1 MASLLSREMSTSRP
15 DRGSLNLMMGIRAFG
30 ITWMFSIP
38 SSWNRPDNFL
48 NTFCGG
54 LFLNDKQRSRS
65 PVPMER
71 FVTLEPNASTTAFLP
86 NRRNK
91 RLFRCLVSD
100 SLLFAFAS
108 PIFLIKLD
116 NSTSRAWI
124 CLSPIEDTSG
134 TSMSSMRCL

>member
-15 DRGSLNLMMGIRAFG
+15 DRGSLNLMIGIRAFG

-38 SSWNRPDNFL
+38 SSWNSPDNFL

-71 FVTLEPNASTTAFLP
+71 FVTLEPNASTTAFFP

-91 RLFRCLVSD
+91 RLFRCFVSD

-108 PIFLIKLD
+108 PIFFIKLD
-116 NSTSRAWI
+116 NSASSACI
-124 CLSPIEDTSG
+124 CASSIDETSG
-134 TSMSSMRCL
+134 ISMSPTRCL